1 MTNYNYSRRSL
12 KEEKGIYTFKD
23 FVLKVLPIH
32 NDRMALHIERDDLK
46 VSYTYRELQD
56 NIIWLSY
63 ALMDLGFKRGSKIA
77 ILSESR
83 PKWGL
88 SYFAITSLGITAV
101 PIDIYLKPKEIAH
114 ILNHSESEAIFIS
127 SGLLNKFKEIKGELA
142 NIKYIFTLDPIEGEN
157 YTYIEDLIEKGKKLR
172 EGDTSD
178 DKYLATPVDEEDVAS
193 LLYTSGTTGVSK
205 GVMLT
210 HKNILSDVDAVYQIF
225 AFTEKDRAV
234 SVLPLHHSYE
244 FTAGLVTLL
253 YCGLGIT
260 YAGSLAPQVLIGTFK
275 KVRPTV
281 VLVVPL
287 LLEKLYKGVW
297 REIKKKGKL
306 VYYLM
311 NSLNSLSIFF
321 CRYLHIPIGKYLF
334 KSIVRKLGLTDLRF
348 FISGGG
354 PLSKALISGY
364 RNLGVT
370 ILQGYG
376 LTETSPITNV
386 NLEWK
391 NKIGSV
397 GPAIPGVKVDIA
409 NKDKDGRGE
418 IIISGPV
425 VMKGYYKN
433 EEATREALRDGWLY
447 TGDSGYLDSEGFLYI
462 TGRLKSMIVTKGGK
476 NIFPEEIEL
485 TLSQSPYIAE
495 VLVIGRYNPDK
506 KDEVPYALVYPN
518 YEELELLAKEKGFKL
533 TDDKIREII
542 KKEIQE
548 LSRELAD
555 YKRVKDFELRKEEF
569 PKTSTRKIKRF
580 LFQEERHIQK
590 R

>member
-1 MTNYNYSRRSL
+1 MERFSRNSL
-12 KEEKGIYTFKD
+12 KKELNIKTFKD
-23 FVLKVLPIH
+23 FVLKVLPRYK
-32 NDRMALHIERDDLK
+32 DREALSINKEDLS
-46 VSYTYRELQD
+46 VSYTYKELID
-56 NIIWLSY
+56 NIISLSY
-63 ALMDLGFKRGSKIA
+63 TLLDVGFKRGDKIS

-83 PKWGL
+83 PRWGV

-101 PIDIYLKPKEIAH
+101 PIDIYLKPKEMAYM
-114 ILNHSESEAIFIS
+114 LNHSEAKAIFVS
-127 SGLLNKFKEIKGELA
+127 SGLLNKFNEIKSELF
-142 NIKYIFTLDPIEGEN
+142 NIKYVFTLDKIEEDGH
-157 YTYIEDLIEKGKKLR
+157 IFIDDLIEKGKKLR
-172 EGDTSD
+172 ENDPENS
-178 DKYLATPVDEEDVAS
+178 KFVNAEIDEEDVAS

-210 HKNILSDVDAVYQIF
+210 HRNILSDVDAVYQEF
-225 AFTEKDRAV
+225 NFSERDRAV

-260 YAGSLAPQVLIGTFK
+260 YAGSLAPQVLVDTFR
-275 KVRPTV
+275 KVKPTV

-287 LLEKLYKGVW
+287 LVEKLYKGVW
-297 REIKKKGKL
+297 REIKKKGKTA
-306 VYYLM
+306 YYIM
-311 NSLNSLSIFF
+311 QALNSLSLFF
-321 CRYLHIPIGKYLF
+321 YRYLKLPIGKYLF
-334 KSIVRKLGLTDLRF
+334 RSIVEKLGLTELRF

-354 PLSKALISGY
+354 PLSKPLISGY
-364 RNLGVT
+364 KNFGIE

-397 GPAIPGVKVDIA
+397 GPAIPGVEVKISNPD
-409 NKDKDGRGE
+409 NEGKGE
-418 IIISGPV
+418 IIIRGPV

-433 EEATREALRDGWLY
+433 EEATKEVLRGGWLY
-447 TGDSGYLDSEGFLYI
+447 TGDSGYLDKDGFLYI

-485 TLSQSPYIAE
+485 VLSQSPYIAE
-495 VLVIGRYNPDK
+495 VLVVGRYDPSK
-506 KDEVPYALVYPN
+506 RDEVPYAIIYPN
-518 YEELELLAKEKGFKL
+518 YEELELVAKERGFEL
-533 TDDKIREII
+533 TDEKIREIL

-548 LSRELAD
+548 LSKELAD

-569 PKTSTRKIKRF
+569 PKTSTRKIKRY
-580 LFQEERHIQK
+580 LFQEERYIQK

>member
-1 MTNYNYSRRSL
+1 MFID
-12 KEEKGIYTFKD
+12 E
-23 FVLKVLPIH
+23 
-32 NDRMALHIERDDLK
+32 
-46 VSYTYRELQD
+46 
-56 NIIWLSY
+56 II
-63 ALMDLGFKRGSKIA
+63 K
-77 ILSESR
+77 
-83 PKWGL
+83 
-88 SYFAITSLGITAV
+88 
-101 PIDIYLKPKEIAH
+101 
-114 ILNHSESEAIFIS
+114 
-127 SGLLNKFKEIKGELA
+127 KGEALR
-142 NIKYIFTLDPIEGEN
+142 KEDP
-157 YTYIEDLIEKGKKLR
+157 EDRRFG
-172 EGDTSD
+172 G
-178 DKYLATPVDEEDVAS
+178 APVEEEDIAS

-225 AFTEKDRAV
+225 NFTEKDRAV

-253 YCGLGIT
+253 YCGLSVT
-260 YAGSLAPQVLIGTFK
+260 YAGSLAPQVLIGTFR
-275 KVRPTV
+275 KVKPTV

-297 REIKKKGKL
+297 REIKKKGKM
-306 VYYLM
+306 VYYIM
-311 NSLNSLSIFF
+311 NSLHGISMFL
-321 CRYLHIPIGKYLF
+321 CKYLNIRIGKF
-334 KSIVRKLGLTDLRF
+334 IFRSIVERLGLADLRF

-354 PLSKALISGY
+354 PLSKPLISGY
-364 RNLGVT
+364 KNFGIT

-433 EEATREALRDGWLY
+433 EEATREVLRDGWLY
-447 TGDSGYLDSEGFLYI
+447 TGDSGYLDSDGFLYI

-485 TLSQSPYIAE
+485 VLSESPYIAE
-495 VLVIGRYNPDK
+495 VLVVGRYDPNK
-506 KDEVPYALVYPN
+506 KDEVPYAIIYPN
-518 YEELELLAKEKGFKL
+518 YEELEFLAKEKGFEL
-533 TDDKIREII
+533 TDEKIKDILKR
-542 KKEIQE
+542 EIQE
-548 LSRELAD
+548 FSKELAD

-569 PKTSTRKIKRF
+569 PKTSTRKIKRY

>member
-1 MTNYNYSRRSL
+1 MKEFFRRSQ
-12 KEEKGIYTFKD
+12 KEELKLKTFKD
-23 FVLKVLPIH
+23 FVLKVLPKYKE
-32 NDRMALHIERDDLK
+32 RKALSIDKEDLR
-46 VSYTYRELQD
+46 VSYTYKELREK
-56 NIIWLSY
+56 IISLSY
-63 ALMDLGFKRGSKIA
+63 RLLDMGFERGDKIS

-83 PKWGL
+83 PRW
-88 SYFAITSLGITAV
+88 SIAYFAITSIGVTAV
-101 PIDIYLKPKEIAH
+101 PVDIYLKPKEMTYM
-114 ILNHSESEAIFIS
+114 LNHSETKAIFIS
-127 SGLLNKFKEIKGELA
+127 SGLLSKFNEIKDELP
-142 NIKYIFTLDPIEGEN
+142 NIKYVFTLDRIEGNGYMFIDEM
-157 YTYIEDLIEKGKKLR
+157 IKKGEALRKEDPEDR
-172 EGDTSD
+172 RFVE
-178 DKYLATPVDEEDVAS
+178 APVEEEDIAS

-225 AFTEKDRAV
+225 NFAEKDRAV

-253 YCGLGIT
+253 YCGLSVT
-260 YAGSLAPQVLIGTFK
+260 YAGSLAPQVLIGTFR

-297 REIKKKGKL
+297 REIKKKGKMI
-306 VYYLM
+306 YYIM
-311 NSLNSLSIFF
+311 NSLHGISMFL
-321 CRYLHIPIGKYLF
+321 CKYLNIRIGKF
-334 KSIVRKLGLTDLRF
+334 IFRSIVERLGLADLRF

-354 PLSKALISGY
+354 PLSKPLISGY
-364 RNLGVT
+364 KNFGIT

-433 EEATREALRDGWLY
+433 EEATREVLRDGWLY
-447 TGDSGYLDSEGFLYI
+447 TGDSGYLDSDGFLYI

-485 TLSQSPYIAE
+485 VLSESPYIAE
-495 VLVIGRYNPDK
+495 VLVVGRYDPNK
-506 KDEVPYALVYPN
+506 KDEVPYAIIYPN
-518 YEELELLAKEKGFKL
+518 YEELEFLAKEKGFEL
-533 TDDKIREII
+533 TDEKIKDILKR
-542 KKEIQE
+542 EIQE
-548 LSRELAD
+548 LSKELAD

-569 PKTSTRKIKRF
+569 PKTSTRKIKRY

>member
-1 MTNYNYSRRSL
+1 MERFSRSSL
-12 KEEKGIYTFKD
+12 KEELNIKTFKD
-23 FVLKVLPIH
+23 FVLKVLPKYKERKALSI
-32 NDRMALHIERDDLK
+32 DREDLK
-46 VSYTYRELQD
+46 ISYTYGELID
-56 NIIWLSY
+56 KIISLSY
-63 ALMDLGFKRGSKIA
+63 ALLDLGFKRGDKIS

-88 SYFAITSLGITAV
+88 SYFAITSIGITAV
-101 PIDIYLKPKEIAH
+101 PIDIYLKPKEMAYM
-114 ILNHSESEAIFIS
+114 LEHSEAKGIFVS
-127 SGLLNKFKEIKGELA
+127 SGLLGKFSEIEDSLPNIKHVFTLDKIDGE
-142 NIKYIFTLDPIEGEN
+142 KYIF
-157 YTYIEDLIEKGKKLR
+157 IEDLIDKGKKLR
-172 EGDTSD
+172 ENDPEDS
-178 DKYLATPVDEEDVAS
+178 KFIKAEVEEEDIAS
-193 LLYTSGTTGVSK
+193 LLYTSGTTGISK

-210 HKNILSDVDAVYQIF
+210 HKNILSDVDAVYQEF
-225 AFTEKDRAV
+225 NFSEKDRAV

-260 YAGSLAPQVLIGTFK
+260 YAGSLAPQVLIGAFR
-275 KVRPTV
+275 KVKPTV

-287 LLEKLYKGVW
+287 LVEKLYKGVW
-297 REIKKKGKL
+297 REIKKKGKT
-306 VYYLM
+306 VYYIM
-311 NSLNSLSIFF
+311 QSLNSLSLFF
-321 CRYLHIPIGKYLF
+321 CKYLKLPIGKYLF
-334 KSIVRKLGLTDLRF
+334 RSIVEKLGLTELRF

-354 PLSKALISGY
+354 PLSRPLISGY
-364 RNLGVT
+364 RNFGIE

-391 NKIGSV
+391 NKVGSV
-397 GPAIPGVKVDIA
+397 GPAIPGVQVKISNPD
-409 NKDKDGRGE
+409 NEGKGE
-418 IIISGPV
+418 IIIKGPV

-433 EEATREALRDGWLY
+433 EEATNEVLRDGWLY
-447 TGDSGYLDSEGFLYI
+447 TGDSGYLDRDGFLYI

-485 TLSQSPYIAE
+485 VLSQSPYIAE
-495 VLVIGRYNPDK
+495 VLVVGRYDPSK
-506 KDEVPYALVYPN
+506 KDEVPYAIIYPN
-518 YEELELLAKEKGFKL
+518 YEELELIAKERGFEL
-533 TDDKIREII
+533 TDEKIREIL
-542 KKEIQE
+542 KREIQE

-569 PKTSTRKIKRF
+569 PKTSTRKIKRY

>member
-1 MTNYNYSRRSL
+1 MESFSRSSL
-12 KEEKGIYTFKD
+12 KKELNIKTFKD
-23 FVLKVLPIH
+23 FVLKVLPRYK
-32 NDRMALHIERDDLK
+32 DRKALSIDKEDLSI
-46 VSYTYRELQD
+46 SYTYKELID
-56 NIIWLSY
+56 NIISLSY
-63 ALMDLGFKRGSKIA
+63 ALLDLGFKRGDKIS

-83 PKWGL
+83 PRWGI

-101 PIDIYLKPKEIAH
+101 PIDIYLKPKEMAYM
-114 ILNHSESEAIFIS
+114 LNHSEAKAIFVS
-127 SGLLNKFKEIKGELA
+127 SGLLNKFNEIKSELS
-142 NIKYIFTLDPIEGEN
+142 NIEYVFTLDKVE
-157 YTYIEDLIEKGKKLR
+157 EDGHIFIDNLIEKGRRLR
-172 EGDTSD
+172 KDDLGDS
-178 DKYLATPVDEEDVAS
+178 KFANAEVDEEDVAS

-210 HKNILSDVDAVYQIF
+210 HRNILSDVDAVYQEF
-225 AFTEKDRAV
+225 NFSEKDRAV

-260 YAGSLAPQVLIGTFK
+260 YAGSLAPQILINTFR

-287 LLEKLYKGVW
+287 LVEKLYKGVW
-297 REIKKKGKL
+297 REIKKKGKTA
-306 VYYLM
+306 YYIM
-311 NSLNSLSIFF
+311 QTLNSLSIFF
-321 CRYLHIPIGKYLF
+321 CKYLKLPIGRYLF
-334 KSIVRKLGLTDLRF
+334 RSIVEKLGLTELRF

-354 PLSKALISGY
+354 PLSKPLISGY
-364 RNLGVT
+364 RNFGIE

-397 GPAIPGVKVDIA
+397 GPAIPGVEVKISNPD
-409 NKDKDGRGE
+409 NEGKGE
-418 IIISGPV
+418 IIIKGPV

-433 EEATREALRDGWLY
+433 EEATKEVLRDGWLY
-447 TGDSGYLDSEGFLYI
+447 TGDSGYLDKDGFLYI

-485 TLSQSPYIAE
+485 VLSQSPYIAE
-495 VLVIGRYNPDK
+495 VLVVGRYDPSK
-506 KDEVPYALVYPN
+506 RDEVPYAIIYPN
-518 YEELELLAKEKGFKL
+518 YEELELIAKEKGFEL
-533 TDDKIREII
+533 TDEKIKEIL

-569 PKTSTRKIKRF
+569 PKTSTRKIKRY

>member
-1 MTNYNYSRRSL
+1 MKRFYRKSQ
-12 KEEKGIYTFKD
+12 KEELGIKTFKD
-23 FVLKVLPIH
+23 FVLKVLPKYK
-32 NDRMALHIERDDLK
+32 NRDALIIKKEDLD
-46 VSYTYRELQD
+46 VSYTFNELK
-56 NIIWLSY
+56 NKVIALSY
-63 ALMDLGFKRGSKIA
+63 ALLDIGFKRGDKIA

-83 PKWGL
+83 PRWGL
-88 SYFAITSLGITAV
+88 SYFAITSIGVTAV
-101 PIDIYLKPKEIAH
+101 PIDIYLKPKEMAYM
-114 ILNHSESEAIFIS
+114 LNHSEAKAIFIS
-127 SGLLNKFKEIKGELA
+127 SGLLSKLNEIKDELSHVKK
-142 NIKYIFTLDPIEGEN
+142 IITFDSLEG
-157 YTYIEDLIEKGKKLR
+157 YTFVDDLIKKGEELRKK
-172 EGDTSD
+172 
-178 DKYLATPVDEEDVAS
+178 DKNDESFINAEVDEEDIAS

-210 HKNILSDVDAVYQIF
+210 HKNILSDVDAVYQEF
-225 AFTEKDRAV
+225 SFDEKDRAV

-253 YCGLGIT
+253 YCGLTIT
-260 YAGSLAPQVLIGTFK
+260 YAGSLAPQVLINTFR
-275 KVRPTV
+275 KVKPTV

-306 VYYLM
+306 VYYIM
-311 NSLNSLSIFF
+311 HSLNNISIFF
-321 CRYLHIPIGKYLF
+321 CKYLKLPIGKIIF
-334 KSIVRKLGLTDLRF
+334 KSIVEKLGLTELRF

-354 PLSKALISGY
+354 PLGKTLISGY
-364 RNLGVT
+364 RNFGIT

-386 NLEWK
+386 NVEWK

-409 NKDKDGRGE
+409 HKDADGRGE

-433 EEATREALRDGWLY
+433 EEATREVLHDGWLY
-447 TGDSGYLDSEGFLYI
+447 TGDSGYIDSDGYLYI

-485 TLSQSPYIAE
+485 VLSESPYIAE
-495 VLVIGRYNPDK
+495 VLVIGKYDPNK
-506 KDEVPYALVYPN
+506 KDEVPYAIIYPN
-518 YEELELLAKEKGFKL
+518 YDELELLANGLGFEL
-533 TDDKIREII
+533 TDEKIREII

>member
-1 MTNYNYSRRSL
+1 MESFSRSSL
-12 KEEKGIYTFKD
+12 KKELNIKTFKD
-23 FVLKVLPIH
+23 FVLKVLPRYK
-32 NDRMALHIERDDLK
+32 DRKALSIDKEDLSI
-46 VSYTYRELQD
+46 SYTYKELID
-56 NIIWLSY
+56 NIISLSY
-63 ALMDLGFKRGSKIA
+63 ALLDLGFKRGDKIS

-83 PKWGL
+83 PRWGI

-101 PIDIYLKPKEIAH
+101 PIDIYLKPKEMAYM
-114 ILNHSESEAIFIS
+114 LNHSEAKAIFVS
-127 SGLLNKFKEIKGELA
+127 SGLLNKFNEIKSELS
-142 NIKYIFTLDPIEGEN
+142 NIEYVFTLDKIEKDGHIFIDN
-157 YTYIEDLIEKGKKLR
+157 LIEKGRRLR
-172 EGDTSD
+172 KDDLGDS
-178 DKYLATPVDEEDVAS
+178 KFANAEVDEEDVAS

-210 HKNILSDVDAVYQIF
+210 HRNILSDVDAVYQEF
-225 AFTEKDRAV
+225 NFSEKDRAV

-260 YAGSLAPQVLIGTFK
+260 YAGSLAPQILINTFR

-287 LLEKLYKGVW
+287 LVEKLYKGVW
-297 REIKKKGKL
+297 REIKKKGKTA
-306 VYYLM
+306 YYIM
-311 NSLNSLSIFF
+311 QTLNSLSIFF
-321 CRYLHIPIGKYLF
+321 CKYLKLPIGRYLF
-334 KSIVRKLGLTDLRF
+334 RSIVEKLGLTELRF

-354 PLSKALISGY
+354 PLSKPLISGY
-364 RNLGVT
+364 RNFGIE

-397 GPAIPGVKVDIA
+397 GPAIPGVEVKISNPD
-409 NKDKDGRGE
+409 NEGKGE
-418 IIISGPV
+418 IIIKGPV

-433 EEATREALRDGWLY
+433 EEATKEVLRDGWLY
-447 TGDSGYLDSEGFLYI
+447 TGDSGYLDKDGFLYI

-485 TLSQSPYIAE
+485 VLSQSPYIAE
-495 VLVIGRYNPDK
+495 VLVVGRYDPSK
-506 KDEVPYALVYPN
+506 RDEVPYAIIYPN
-518 YEELELLAKEKGFKL
+518 YEELELIAKEKGFEL
-533 TDDKIREII
+533 TDEKIKEIL

-569 PKTSTRKIKRF
+569 PKTSTRKIKRY